1 MLNQDSYELRIYDPF
16 GAYKFTLDDVISLDY
31 SRKANDLGIA
41 TIVLSGKNYDINDFN
56 RDDRLEI
63 YRYSN
68 GLKQLVGQTCW
79 FLRKQEIEIESVLNT
94 TITLTFYDTIHLLTR
109 RYVAWSGRLD
119 VGYVSHLLQ
128 TYDSM
133 LYLIMYF
140 NYGAGTISEILAIN
154 DLAINVPS
162 QNLTDLN
169 GLNVG
174 TINSWQ
180 YQPYGTI
187 ATDLVNRR
195 LPIRLGTPVNQST
208 LFGTQR
214 FENLSCLKAMQDI
227 ANLSNLQGEKLYFD
241 IIYFPATASSNS
253 YFEFKTWVNLR
264 GSDRTHLPNLYI
276 VGPEYGN
283 FTKAVLVRDWEAE
296 ATIAYMA
303 GNGQDEN
310 KIYASARRDG
320 IFHSPFYPIEIFGS
334 DSFGDDTLG
343 IHNPSDGI
351 SAAQVLLSEN
361 EFVETLT
368 GTIINTEDFDF
379 FNNIQPY
386 DKIISAFRDFQIPIY
401 LDEYNVKVDNKGED
415 ITIPL

>member
-1 MLNQDSYELRIYDPF
+1 MLQEYYELRVYDPF
-16 GAYKFTLDDVISLDY
+16 GAYKFTLQDVISLDY
-31 SRKANDLGIA
+31 SRKFNDLGVA
-41 TIVLSGKNYDINDFN
+41 TIVLSGNNYDINDFS

-63 YRYSN
+63 YRYS
-68 GLKQLVGQTCW
+68 GGRKQLVGQTCW
-79 FLRKQEIEIESVLNT
+79 FLRKQEIDIVNVKNT
-94 TITLTFYDTIHLLTR
+94 TLTLTFYDTIHLLTR

-140 NYGAGTISEILAIN
+140 NFGAGTTSEILYIS
-154 DLAINVPS
+154 DLAVNVPS

-169 GLNVG
+169 GGVG
-174 TINSWQ
+174 STIYTWQ
-180 YQPYGTI
+180 FLPYGTT
-187 ATDLVNRR
+187 ASDLVNRR
-195 LPIRLGTPVNQST
+195 FPIQLGTPVNQST

-214 FENLSCLKAMQDI
+214 FEQLSCLKAMQDI
-227 ANLSNLQGEKLYFD
+227 ANVSNLLGEKLYFD
-241 IIYFPATASSNS
+241 ILYFPATPNSNAA
-253 YFEFKTWVNLR
+253 FEFKTWVGIR
-264 GSDRTHLPNLYI
+264 GADRTVAPDIYL

-283 FTKAVLVRDWEAE
+283 FVNAVLVRDWEKE

-334 DSFGDDTLG
+334 ESFGDDTLG
-343 IHNPSDGI
+343 IQNPSEGI
-351 SAAQVLLSEN
+351 AAAQILLSEN
-361 EFVETLT
+361 QAIETLT
-368 GTIINTEDFDF
+368 GKIINTGTLDF

-386 DKIISAFRDFQIPIY
+386 DKVISAYKDFQAAIF
-401 LDEYNVKVDNKGED
+401 LDEYDVSVDDTGEN